1 MTDTQHTTEEN
12 VNAQVASPAAWKQAG
27 NHVIRLHSGAYV
39 KIRIP
44 DLPAMIEAGHIPN
57 NLLDV
62 ALKIAGGAQPKEVN
76 KELIAQSAAF
86 TDVMVTKTVIEPR
99 VGDGED
105 EINVR
110 DIPVEDKQ
118 LIVEIATR
126 QRDVD
131 AEGHYLSGLETSEK
145 FRRFRRIG
153 EFDPLLAEL

>member
-1 MTDTQHTTEEN
+1 MTDHQHTTDETKDQ
-12 VNAQVASPAAWKQAG
+12 ALATAAAWKQAG
-27 NHVIRLHSGAYV
+27 NHTIRLHSGAYV

-44 DLPAMIEAGHIPN
+44 DLPAMIEAGSIPN

-62 ALKIAGGAQPKEVN
+62 ALAIAGGAQPKEVN
-76 KELIAQSAAF
+76 KELIAQSKEF
-86 TDVMVTKTVIEPR
+86 TDVMVEKTVIAPR
-99 VGDGED
+99 IGPGED
-105 EINVR
+105 EI
-110 DIPVEDKQ
+110 DIKDVPVEDKQ

-153 EFDPLLAEL
+153 EFDPILADL

>member
-1 MTDTQHTTEEN
+1 MTEPKHTTEEN
-12 VNAQVASPAAWKQAG
+12 AASAVTSPSGWKKAG
-27 NHVIRLHSGAYV
+27 THVIRLHSGAYV

-44 DLPAMIEAGHIPN
+44 DLPTLIEAGHIPN

-62 ALKIAGGAQPKEVN
+62 ALAIAGGQQPKEVN
-76 KELIAQSAAF
+76 KDLIMQSAEF
-86 TDVMVTKTVIEPR
+86 TDLMVAKTVIEPR
-99 VGDGED
+99 IGPGDD
-105 EINVR
+105 EIDVK
-110 DIPVEDKQ
+110 DVPVEDKQ

-153 EFDPLLAEL
+153 EFDPILADL